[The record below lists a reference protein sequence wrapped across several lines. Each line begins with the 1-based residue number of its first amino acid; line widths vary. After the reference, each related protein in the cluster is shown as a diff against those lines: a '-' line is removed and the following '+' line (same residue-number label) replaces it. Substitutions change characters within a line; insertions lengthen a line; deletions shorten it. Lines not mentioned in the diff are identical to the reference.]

1 MKFVFVLS
9 VLVGL
14 FGSAQAQQ
22 LVTKREQIGHRSFS
36 RAKALLPAVYNR
48 INNTFYCGCTYQ
60 DKEVNLTSCGYK
72 VRKDAKRAARVE
84 WEHVV
89 PAWAIGHQRKC
100 WQQGGR
106 SNCSKT
112 DSLYIKAEGDMHNL
126 VPAIG
131 EINND
136 RGNFG
141 FSVWT
146 RRPSTT
152 YGSCQMHIDF
162 KGRRAQPPEYAR
174 GRIARITFYMANE
187 YKLRLST
194 QERRLYCIWA
204 KTYPVD
210 AWEKYRDDRIYAIQ
224 GNRNPFVSQPA
235 WIERICQ

>member
-1 MKFVFVLS
+1 MKFVVFLWS
-9 VLVGL
+9 LLCLV
-14 FGSAQAQQ
+14 GSAQAQQ
-22 LVTKREQIGHRSFS
+22 LVTKRDQIGHRNFS
-36 RAKALLPAVYNR
+36 RAKVLLPAVYSGL
-48 INNTFYCGCTYQ
+48 NNTFYCGCAYQ
-60 DKEVNLTSCGYK
+60 DKEINWASCGYE
-72 VRKDAKRAARVE
+72 VRKDPRRAARVE

-112 DSLYIKAEGDMHNL
+112 DPVYIKAEGDMHNL

-152 YGSCQMHIDF
+152 YGSCQMYIDF
-162 KGRRAQPPEYAR
+162 KGRRVQPPEYTR
-174 GRIARITFYMANE
+174 GRIARITFYMVNE
-187 YKLRLST
+187 YRLRLSA
-194 QERRLYCIWA
+194 QERRLYCTWA

-210 AWEKYRDDRIYAIQ
+210 NWERYRNNRILRIQ
-224 GNRNPFVSQPA
+224 GNSNPFVSQPA
-235 WIERICQ
+235 LIDRICR